1 MSCTEQYFVSAD
13 TGETVFE
20 ESTEGMHLEIEAI
33 PEESEVIPQV
43 AEAASEVPPLG

>member
-1 MSCTEQYFVSAD
+1 MSEQYFVSAD
-13 TGETVFE
+13 TGETFLGE
-20 ESTEGMHLEIEAI
+20 GTEGMHLEIEAI